1 MLSRR
6 FFLSSALAGLAAPGL
21 AWAEAPARSIRPQP
35 RPGLAKAAGSAAPV
49 AGPDRLI
56 EAAQLGAPVTFVVM
70 DARTGA
76 VLEARAPDAPMPPAS
91 VAKAVTALYALDRLG
106 PDHRFRTR
114 VLVTGPVQGGVV
126 QGDLILAGGGDP
138 NLQTDEMA
146 EMVAALA
153 AKGVRGVSGRFLV
166 WDGALPELAQI
177 ATDQPAQAGYNPAV
191 GGLNLNFNRVHFE
204 WKRQG
209 NGWGTSVDARGSRFV
224 PEVGMA
230 RIRVVDRRGPVYT
243 HQTRGGA
250 EEWTVASAALGKG
263 GSRWLPVRLPTTYAA
278 DVFRTLAR
286 AQGIA
291 LPEPRRVNTLPQG
304 SEIAARNSEPLR
316 PMLRDMLRFSTNI
329 TAECVGLRASGAG
342 SLRESAGAM
351 SDWARARFGV
361 DHAHVDH
368 SGLGAESRVTASD
381 MARLLHAAR
390 DTGLREILRNVGMR
404 DDRGQVIEG
413 HPVKVMAKSG
423 TLNFVSGLAGHIQP
437 PGGREMVFAIFT
449 ADLERRARLPE
460 ADRER
465 PPGGSAWNRRA
476 RTLQGQLITR
486 WAQAFA

>member
-6 FFLSSALAGLAAPGL
+6 LFLSSALAGLAVPSL
-21 AWAEAPARSIRPQP
+21 VQAEAPARSP
-35 RPGLAKAAGSAAPV
+35 RPMARRAMPV
-49 AGPDRLI
+49 AGGAAVSAGPERLI

-76 VLEARAPDAPMPPAS
+76 VLEARSPDAAMPPAS
-91 VAKAVTALYALDRLG
+91 VAKAVTALYALERLG
-106 PDHRFRTR
+106 PDYRFRTR
-114 VLVTGPVQGGVV
+114 VLVTGPVRGGAV
-126 QGDLILAGGGDP
+126 QGDVVLAGGGDP

-146 EMVAALA
+146 ELVAGMA
-153 AKGVRGVSGRFLV
+153 AQGIRGVTGRFLV
-166 WDGALPELAQI
+166 WDGALPEVGRI
-177 ATDQPAQAGYNPAV
+177 AGDQPAQAGYNPAL

-204 WKRQG
+204 WRRQG
-209 NGWGTSVDARGSRFV
+209 NGWGTSMDARGARFV

-230 RIRVVDRRGPVYT
+230 RVRVVNRRGPVYT
-243 HQTRGGA
+243 HEARNGA

-263 GSRWLPVRLPTTYAA
+263 GSRWLPVRLPTAYAA

-291 LPEPRRVNTLPQG
+291 LPEPRRVNALPQG
-304 SEIAARNSEPLR
+304 QEIAGRNSEPLR

-342 SLRESAGAM
+342 GLRASAGEM
-351 SDWARARFGV
+351 SAWARSRFGV
-361 DHAHVDH
+361 RLDHVDH
-368 SGLGAESRVTASD
+368 SGLGVDSRVSAAA
-381 MARLLHAAR
+381 MAGFLQAAR
-390 DTGLREILRNVGMR
+390 GSGLREILRDVGMR
-404 DDRGQVIEG
+404 DDRGEVIKG

-423 TLNFVSGLAGHIQP
+423 TLNFVSGLAGHILP

-449 ADLERRARLPE
+449 ADLDRRGRLREDERDE
-460 ADRER
+460 
-465 PPGGSAWNRRA
+465 PPGGAAWNRRA
-476 RTLQGQLITR
+476 RRLQGQLISR